1 MLRETDPQASL
12 TLWEALLSEEARRL
26 PAELA
31 AVDAYLDDERFLAP
45 WRALFD
51 RRLGRPSVP
60 IDTLLRLLY
69 LKHRYGLGYESLC
82 REVADSISWRWFCRI
97 GLDRPVPHPT
107 TLIKLVRRAGPE
119 VIEQLNAA
127 LVAKLTADKLLR
139 ARKLRVDTTVVEGDI
154 DYPTDADLLEHAVRK
169 LGGLVRRIKG
179 RGAASR
185 TRFRDRGRAAG
196 RRMKQLARTLRR
208 RTGVAMAEVDRL
220 TGEVAQIAR
229 HTLRQVQAV
238 AANAR
243 RARRRRPD
251 DGRLG
256 RLVGELEETIT
267 HTGRLLAQTD
277 QRLAG
282 NRVIPDRLVSLADP
296 DVRPIRKG
304 KPQHPTQFGYTL
316 LVAEDERGFIA
327 DHHLQQGNPPDAPQ
341 LVPVIQRV
349 IALTGRP
356 PGTVVGD
363 RGFGTAA
370 NDQAVQALGV
380 RRVGLQ
386 RTGRPG
392 KARLAL
398 ERTRRFRRLR
408 TWRVGIEARI
418 SHLKRAFGLRR
429 TRLRRLGGAR
439 TWVGLGIF
447 AYNLQRM
454 TVVAA

>member
-1 MLRETDPQASL
+1 
-12 TLWEALLSEEARRL
+12 
-26 PAELA
+26 
-31 AVDAYLDDERFLAP
+31 
-45 WRALFD
+45 
-51 RRLGRPSVP
+51 
-60 IDTLLRLLY
+60 
-69 LKHRYGLGYESLC
+69 
-82 REVADSISWRWFCRI
+82 
-97 GLDRPVPHPT
+97 VPHPT
-107 TLIKLVRRAGPE
+107 TLVKLVRRAGPE

-127 LVAKLTADKLLR
+127 LLHKLTTDKLLR
-139 ARKLRVDTTVVEGDI
+139 ARKLRVDTTVVEADI

-169 LGGLVRRIKG
+169 LGGLVRRVKA

-196 RRMKQLARTLRR
+196 RRMKRLARTLRR

-229 HTLRQVQAV
+229 HTLGQVQAV
-238 AANAR
+238 ARNAR
-243 RARRRRPD
+243 RTLGRRPG

-256 RLVGELEETIT
+256 RLVGELQETID
-267 HTGRLLAQTD
+267 AN

-282 NRVIPDRLVSLADP
+282 NRIIPDRLVSLADP
-296 DVRPIRKG
+296 DARPIRKG

-316 LVAEDERGFIA
+316 LLDEDERGFIA
-327 DHHLQQGNPPDAPQ
+327 DHRLQRGNPPDTPQ
-341 LVPVIQRV
+341 LVPAVERV
-349 IALTGRP
+349 IAVSGRA

-370 NDQAVQALGV
+370 NDQALEALGV

-386 RTGRPG
+386 RNGTPG

-398 ERTRRFRRLR
+398 ERTRAFRRLR
-408 TWRVGIEARI
+408 NWRVGIEARI

-429 TRLRRLGGAR
+429 ARLRRLGGAR

-454 TVVAA
+454 TVIT